1 MDAVKIQTVTPFL
14 MGLWRQGAF
23 GTGTPAEVFT
33 VICDA
38 TNNPPDQVDQ
48 GNLKVEVY
56 FYPSKPAETIIIIVG
71 QQPSGATASEA

>member
-1 MDAVKIQTVTPFL
+1 M
-14 MGLWRQGAF
+14 
-23 GTGTPAEVFT
+23 FT

-48 GNLKVEVY
+48 GNFKVEVY

-71 QQPSGATASEA
+71 QQPSGATAAEA